1 MQWMSEEP
9 KKRLVH
15 TSLLFPQLKFIKMHK
30 EFLESILLDPRL
42 GNYQGAMQIIETAL
56 KRKEKAAET
65 EHVPPV
71 PTKRG
76 AKGTILYKERPQVYS
91 THTVE
96 VYRGG
101 GLLGIKLLGGVD
113 RPTHVLRRE
122 DPPGIYITE
131 IQPFGAAH
139 RYPQFPCLY

>member
-1 MQWMSEEP
+1 MQWVSEEP
-9 KKRLVH
+9 KKRLLQ
-15 TSLLFPQLKFIKMHK
+15 TSLLFPQIKFIKMNL

-42 GNYQGAMQIIETAL
+42 ANYQGAKQIVETAI
-56 KRKEKAAET
+56 KRKEKASET
-65 EHVPPV
+65 ENVPPV

-76 AKGTILYKERPQVYS
+76 AKGTVLYKERPQVYS

-96 VYRGG
+96 IYRGG

-122 DPPGIYITE
+122 DSSGIYITE

-139 RYPQFPCLY
+139 RYLPIVHTN

>member
-9 KKRLVH
+9 KKRLLQ
-15 TSLLFPQLKFIKMHK
+15 TALLFPQLKFFKMNK

-42 GNYQGAMQIIETAL
+42 ANYQAAKQIVETAI
-56 KRKEKAAET
+56 KRKEKASEAEK
-65 EHVPPV
+65 VPPV

-76 AKGTILYKERPQVYS
+76 AKGTVLYKERPQVYS

-96 VYRGG
+96 VFRGG

-122 DPPGIYITE
+122 DSPGIYITE

-139 RYPQFPCLY
+139 RYA

>member
-1 MQWMSEEP
+1 MQWVSEEP
-9 KKRLVH
+9 KKRLVE
-15 TSLLFPQLKFIKMHK
+15 TSLLFPQIRFHKMNS
-30 EFLESILLDPRL
+30 EFLDSVLLDPRL
-42 GNYQGAMQIIETAL
+42 ANYQDAIQRVESAL
-56 KRKEKAAET
+56 KKKKQLKEGQESL
-65 EHVPPV
+65 PPV

-76 AKGTILYKERPQVYS
+76 CKGTVLYKEKPLVYS
-91 THTVE
+91 SQMVD
-96 VYRGG
+96 VFRGG

-139 RYPQFPCLY
+139 R